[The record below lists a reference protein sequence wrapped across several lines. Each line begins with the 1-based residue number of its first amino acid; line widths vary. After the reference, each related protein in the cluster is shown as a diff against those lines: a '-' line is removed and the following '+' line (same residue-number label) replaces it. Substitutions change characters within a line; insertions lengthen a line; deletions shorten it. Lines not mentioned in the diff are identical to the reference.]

1 MALSQGSIITITDIN
16 TALSN
21 KQDKLSYTPVK
32 SVNGTQADSSGNVAI
47 SVSAPVT
54 SVNGMT
60 GAVTIDVVATKVNQ
74 AGWADGAWSASVTP
88 NCGAQANVGSGSS
101 SQKYIYLPAGGQWAW
116 IGYGHGGGTA
126 GISPGG
132 SSIVIGD
139 RDVLAYAFYI
149 RVA

>member
-1 MALSQGSIITITDIN
+1 MALSKSSKILVSDIN

-60 GAVTIDVVATKVNQ
+60 GAVTISSVNT
-74 AGWADGAWSASVTP
+74 AYITP
-88 NCGAQANVGSGSS
+88 NACVKNVGD
-101 SQKYIYLPAGGQWAW
+101 YDRNTWTIPAGGTWAVLYW
-116 IGYGHGGGTA
+116 DTNISDFHGITKYASGGTTFSA
-126 GISPGG
+126 GTYLNGI
-132 SSIVIGD
+132 
-139 RDVLAYAFYI
+139 AI
-149 RVA
+149 RIA

>member
-1 MALSQGSIITITDIN
+1 MALSKSSKILVSDIN

-32 SVNGTQADSSGNVAI
+32 SVNGTTADSSGNVAI

-88 NCGAQANVGSGSS
+88 NCGTQNNVGSGSS
-101 SQKYIYLPAGGQWAW
+101 GKYIYLPSGGTWAW
-116 IGYGHGGGTA
+116 IGGSHGTTA
-126 GISPGG
+126 GVSAGG
-132 SSIVIGD
+132 SGIVYGD
-139 RDVLAYAFYI
+139 RDGPAHAFYI
-149 RVA
+149 RIS

>member
-1 MALSQGSIITITDIN
+1 MALSKSSKILVSDIN

-32 SVNGTQADSSGNVAI
+32 SVNGTTADSSGNVTI

-74 AGWADGAWSASVTP
+74 AGWADSTWSAQVTP
-88 NCGAQANVGSGSS
+88 NCGTQNNVGQGSS
-101 SQKYIYLPAGGQWAW
+101 GKSVYLPAGGTWAW
-116 IGYGHGGGTA
+116 IG
-126 GISPGG
+126 GG
-132 SSIVIGD
+132 SSTIAGVSAGGSAILQGD
-139 RDVLAYAFYI
+139 RDNPAHAFYI
-149 RVA
+149 RIS